1 MPSSSHFDLV
11 SCKVTIN
18 GREYSGLLDTGS
30 NTTIFGTNIQ
40 SGQVVAKGMVSFA
53 TKQVMCPQIR
63 FESNEIQLGAQK
75 IGVEFATEGYK
86 VRLSDAIPN
95 FPEDKFDLLIGTNVL
110 RGLSV
115 HVGPEN
121 TPLRIEK
128 NVPGSD
134 SNFKRV
140 SSTSCGGLP
149 GSEFGPLLLAQTNHG
164 HFLVDTGNSFS
175 TFCNQQETSS
185 ECPSTLNL
193 MFEDET
199 QIKLSPQNLMAD
211 DEIRQISE
219 PISMKNI
226 MECRGGENVRGN
238 IGVEVW
244 CGLHDIG
251 DEERVPKITETIFS
265 FAGWGTKDE
274 NKIFCKVE

>member
-1 MPSSSHFDLV
+1 MPSSSSHFDLV

-18 GREYSGLLDTGS
+18 GTEYVGLLDTGS
-30 NTTIFGTNIQ
+30 NTTIFGTKIK
-40 SGQVVAKGMVSFA
+40 SGKVVAKGMVSFA

-63 FESNEIQLGAQK
+63 FEADEIQLGDQK
-75 IGVEFATEGYK
+75 TKIAFATEGYQ
-86 VRLSDAIPN
+86 VSLSDAIPN

-121 TPLRIEK
+121 TPLRIEE
-128 NVPGSD
+128 NVPD
-134 SNFKRV
+134 SESQFKRV
-140 SSTSCGGLP
+140 SSTSCGGSP

-193 MFEDET
+193 MFQDET
-199 QIKLSPQNLMAD
+199 QIKLSPQNLMTN

-244 CGLHDIG
+244 CGLHDVEG
-251 DEERVPKITETIFS
+251 PKITETIFS
-265 FAGWGTKDE
+265 FAGWGGTKDE
-274 NKIFCKVE
+274 NKIFCKID

>member
-1 MPSSSHFDLV
+1 
-11 SCKVTIN
+11 
-18 GREYSGLLDTGS
+18 
-30 NTTIFGTNIQ
+30 
-40 SGQVVAKGMVSFA
+40 
-53 TKQVMCPQIR
+53 
-63 FESNEIQLGAQK
+63 
-75 IGVEFATEGYK
+75 
-86 VRLSDAIPN
+86 
-95 FPEDKFDLLIGTNVL
+95 
-110 RGLSV
+110 
-115 HVGPEN
+115 
-121 TPLRIEK
+121 
-128 NVPGSD
+128 
-134 SNFKRV
+134 
-140 SSTSCGGLP
+140 
-149 GSEFGPLLLAQTNHG
+149 
-164 HFLVDTGNSFS
+164 
-175 TFCNQQETSS
+175 
-185 ECPSTLNL
+185 